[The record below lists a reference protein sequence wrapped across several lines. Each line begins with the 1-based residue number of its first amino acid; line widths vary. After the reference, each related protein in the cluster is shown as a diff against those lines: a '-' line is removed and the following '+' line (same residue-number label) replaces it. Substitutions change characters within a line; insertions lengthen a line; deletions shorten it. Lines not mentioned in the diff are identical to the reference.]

1 VKCYFPFCYQL
12 YVCVCLSS
20 IYVFWL
26 TLSRIFKPFFL
37 NIYAKLYLFLK
48 TNKWK
53 QYFEGEIYKSE
64 VKIPVISWRFFCMWS
79 YPAGISGCVA
89 VSMTEYNKDMLPTRA
104 SHGNTMA
111 SATWDVVALGLCV
124 PRNILLRVVTSLSCI
139 QSEGNFYC
147 KCSDDSVQ

>member
-1 VKCYFPFCYQL
+1 MLFSL
-12 YVCVCLSS
+12 LLSIVCVCLSS

-64 VKIPVISWRFFCMWS
+64 VKIPVISLRFFCMWS
-79 YPAGISGCVA
+79 YPRVH
-89 VSMTEYNKDMLPTRA
+89 LR
-104 SHGNTMA
+104 
-111 SATWDVVALGLCV
+111 LCSCKHD
-124 PRNILLRVVTSLSCI
+124 RV
-139 QSEGNFYC
+139 Q
-147 KCSDDSVQ
+147 